1 MISHRQPLTIYQGTA
16 AALLRQLGQGH
27 ALVPACRLPR
37 LKRAW
42 TRVRDDPSPPHLHR
56 ALQLSVSALRTDF
69 IDRFRSQGIPCE
81 RVTESLSCVM
91 DEDASA
97 PSAMGP
103 GVLVQ
108 FRDATAAAAAL
119 PEEMRQ
125 LAQANRFVRGYG
137 SMIQP
142 VAHYLDAGVAM
153 FSDNAIGWHLLYQS
167 ASDAEIMAL
176 RARDAWPMHIT
187 FERTPW
193 ASIPGAHPLI
203 LFVHDYVDSLQLSSW
218 PRSVRTYLARLAP
231 VCQLYPH
238 TRQLQGSLIA
248 RSWTLESPGRWSG
261 YRDAAEGDLAP
272 DLAATFFQPW
282 IHALLRDLEGA
293 ATLRARVNDALDET
307 PLQETALRA
316 FDIALGSLIARD
328 RSFQELR
335 QRMSDGAT

>member
-1 MISHRQPLTIYQGTA
+1 MIPHRQPLTIYQGTA
-16 AALLRQLGQGH
+16 AALLRQLGDGH
-27 ALVPACRLPR
+27 ALVPERRLSR
-37 LKRAW
+37 LQRAW

-69 IDRFRSQGIPCE
+69 IERCRSQGIPCE
-81 RVTESLSCVM
+81 RGTESLSYVLGG
-91 DEDASA
+91 EASA
-97 PSAMGP
+97 PRAVGP

-108 FRDATAAAAAL
+108 IHDATAAAAAL

-125 LAQANRFVRGYG
+125 LKGSSRFVGWG
-137 SMIQP
+137 AMIQP

-153 FSDNAIGWHLLYQS
+153 FSDNAMGWHLLYQS
-167 ASDAEIMAL
+167 ASDAEIVAL

-187 FERTPW
+187 FESTPR
-193 ASIPGAHPLI
+193 ASVPGAHPFI

-218 PRSVRTYLARLAP
+218 PRSVRMYLARLAP
-231 VCQLYPH
+231 ICQLYPH

-261 YRDAAEGDLAP
+261 YRDVEQGDLAP
-272 DLAATFFQPW
+272 DLAAAFFQPW
-282 IHALLRDLEGA
+282 IQALLRNLEGA

-335 QRMSDGAT
+335 SRAS